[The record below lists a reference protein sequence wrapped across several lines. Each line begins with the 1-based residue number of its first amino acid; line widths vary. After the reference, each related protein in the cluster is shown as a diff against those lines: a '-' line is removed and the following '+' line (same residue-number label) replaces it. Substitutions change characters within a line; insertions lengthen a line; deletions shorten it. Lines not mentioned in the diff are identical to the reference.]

1 MNKKII
7 LVDYENIQ
15 NISDLGK
22 LSGYDLKI
30 LVGNNQTKIP
40 IEVVTSLQKYG
51 EAVTWLQV
59 SGQGKNALDFFIAFF
74 LGKFIEQNKYE
85 EYNVVS
91 KDGGYQPLIDFL
103 NKNGTKAK
111 LVTAVKQLTG
121 NYKEQ
126 QASVEVKELIENVRK
141 MPVNTRPKKRKS
153 LIAHFDNAF
162 KKSKTHLQIE
172 ELVEEM
178 FILRVISEINGLIK
192 YDDKVKA

>member
-7 LVDYENIQ
+7 FVDFENIQ

-22 LSGYDLKI
+22 LSGYDFKI

-40 IEVVTSLQKYG
+40 IEVVSSLQKYG
-51 EAVTWLQV
+51 ETVTWLQV

-85 EYNVVS
+85 EYYVVS
-91 KDGGYQPLIDFL
+91 KDGGYQALIDYL

-111 LVTAVKQLTG
+111 LVTAIKQLTG

-126 QASVEVKELIENVRK
+126 QASVEVKELIENIRK
-141 MPVNTRPKKRKS
+141 MPVNTRPKKRKR
-153 LIAHFDNAF
+153 LIAHFETAF
-162 KKSKTHLQIE
+162 KKSKNHLEIE

-178 FILRVISEINGLIK
+178 FILKVISEINGLIK
-192 YDDKVKA
+192 YDDKIKA

>member
-15 NISDLGK
+15 NINNLGK
-22 LSGYDLKI
+22 LSGYDFKI

-51 EAVTWLQV
+51 ETVTWLQV

-85 EYNVVS
+85 EYYVVS
-91 KDGGYQPLIDFL
+91 KDGGYQPLIDYL

-126 QASVEVKELIENVRK
+126 QASVEVKELIENIRK
-141 MPVNTRPKKRKS
+141 MPVNKRPKKRKS
-153 LIAHFDNAF
+153 LIAHFDTAF
-162 KKSKTHLQIE
+162 KKSKNHLQIE

-178 FILRVISEINGLIK
+178 FILKVISEINGLIK
-192 YDDKVKA
+192 YDDKIKA